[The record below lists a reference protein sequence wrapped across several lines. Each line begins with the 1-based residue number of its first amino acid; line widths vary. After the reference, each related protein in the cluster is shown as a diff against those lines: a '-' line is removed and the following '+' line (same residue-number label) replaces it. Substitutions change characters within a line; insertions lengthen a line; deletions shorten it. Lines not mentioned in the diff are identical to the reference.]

1 MPRMKIPSDILS
13 HLQNLTFPLNVYATA
28 VAAEFGEAA
37 YLGFGTCTEGMDIP
51 AAQSLLARQLV
62 DRIAVKPPARV
73 LDAGC
78 GTGTLA
84 MYLASLGYQVTAL
97 DNNASA
103 IALARDQI
111 SSSANSKDSG
121 IELICSALDDYPVS
135 RQFDVILMQNSFQY
149 QLPMRVFAMALNLL
163 KPQGQ
168 LLIAEEFT
176 LDDSRIAEEPL
187 SVLSH
192 VQALAQ
198 RVGFRLSAL
207 TNVSAEAAAFLAKLL
222 TLLESRQHE
231 LLSLGGG
238 QEAVVRQ
245 LIYDLTQQLA
255 SCVQGRRGHFIVDWQ
270 APAENEDSQSV
281 NTVLLPAAGQP
292 ASMFKAL
299 FEKSFGSP
307 FDSDLWQWKYGSG
320 RGHSVVA
327 LQNGE
332 AVAHYG
338 GISRDI
344 LYFGRP
350 QRALQICDVMVLPGK
365 RGFFSREGLFF
376 KTAASMLEQYAGNTR
391 PHLLGFGFPNL
402 KAMHVAQR
410 LGLYEETDELMA
422 LSWDSSPSADAL
434 DGSVQVC
441 RQDGPWF
448 TLADTF
454 WQHMQG
460 SFSDAIIG
468 LRDSQYLHYR
478 YEQRPGD
485 LYQCLRLEKSGA
497 AVGLAFVREHG
508 DKFLLMDII
517 CAQNDLSV
525 SLRALS
531 DYGYRQ
537 QRPVVFWLTAGQ
549 VERLS
554 AIETKIESTGIY
566 IPCNSW
572 SRGPAVAELRGAWW
586 LTAGDMDFL

>member
-1 MPRMKIPSDILS
+1 MLRMKIPSEILS
-13 HLQNLTFPLNVYATA
+13 HLQNLTFPLNVYATVVA
-28 VAAEFGEAA
+28 VEFGEPA
-37 YLGFGTCTEGMDIP
+37 YLGFGTCIEGMDIP
-51 AAQSLLARQLV
+51 AAQSRLASQLV

-73 LDAGC
+73 LDVGC
-78 GTGTLA
+78 GTGTMA
-84 MYLASLGYQVTAL
+84 TYLASLGYQVTAL

-103 IALARDQI
+103 IALSRQQI
-111 SSSANSKDSG
+111 SRSANHRYID
-121 IELICSALDDYPVS
+121 IEFVCSALADYSFS

-149 QLPMRVFAMALNLL
+149 QLPMQVFAIALDLL
-163 KPQGQ
+163 KPGGQ

-222 TLLESRQHE
+222 ALLESRQPA
-231 LLSLGGG
+231 LISLDGG
-238 QEAVVRQ
+238 QEVRQ
-245 LIYDLTQQLA
+245 LIEDLTQQLA
-255 SCVQGRRGHFIVDWQ
+255 SCTRGRRGHFIVDWQ
-270 APAENEDSQSV
+270 APADNESSQSV
-281 NTVLLPAAGQP
+281 NTVLLPAAEQP
-292 ASMFKAL
+292 ASIFKAL
-299 FEKSFGSP
+299 FEKSFGTP
-307 FDSDLWQWKYGSG
+307 FDPDLWQWKYGGG

-350 QRALQICDVMVLPGK
+350 HRGLQICDVMVLPGK

-376 KTAASMLEQYAGNTR
+376 KTAASMLEQYVGNTR

-402 KAMHVAQR
+402 KALHVAQR

-422 LSWDSSPSADAL
+422 LSCVSSPSADAL
-434 DGSVQVC
+434 DGPVQVS
-441 RQDGPWF
+441 RQNGPWF
-448 TLADTF
+448 TLADTL

-468 LRDSQYLHYR
+468 LRDSQYLYYR

-497 AVGLAFVREHG
+497 AVGLAFVREHA

-517 CAQNDLSV
+517 CAQTDLSV

-531 DYGYRQ
+531 DYGSRQ

-554 AIETKIESTGIY
+554 AIETRVEPTGIY
-566 IPCNSW
+566 VPCNRW
-572 SRGPAVAELRGAWW
+572 SLGPAAAELRGTWW